1 MFERYEAIAR
11 KECKHKPE
19 GYINVNQED
28 IRLVYNSFKKIFR
41 LEFKLIKHEISYY
54 KACNEISKL
63 HESLHFDRFSY
74 NQFESIRLEAYSK
87 VKESMLCE

>member
-1 MFERYEAIAR
+1 MFERFEAIAR
-11 KECKHKPE
+11 KECKHQPE
-19 GYINVNQED
+19 GYININQED

-41 LEFKLIKHEISYY
+41 IEFKLMKHEISYY

-63 HESLHFDRFSY
+63 HESLHFERFSF

-87 VKESMLCE
+87 VKESVSCE